1 MHIMCTRLTQGSIGR
16 QPKVSDHLMRPTTI
30 TKTIAPRIAEIQ
42 PPIPAVPNN
51 HPNRKPPINEPT
63 MPTMMFPINP
73 NPWPAQIFPAI
84 QPIMAPIISQPKKP
98 IIPSISIHSLD

>member
-1 MHIMCTRLTQGSIGR
+1 LALINIHLRRDVVLFRGRAESFIEADCQAWLKMKNQKTLEGFSYLLT
-16 QPKVSDHLMRPTTI
+16 KPTII

-63 MPTMMFPINP
+63 IPTTMFPI
-73 NPWPAQIFPAI
+73 I
-84 QPIMAPIISQPKKP
+84 
-98 IIPSISIHSLD
+98 